1 VRARVEQDGG
11 LTRLQVGMRRE
22 KAVDAILVRVQILDA

>member
-11 LTRLQVGMRRE
+11 LGRLQVGMRRE
-22 KAVDAILVRVQILDA
+22 KAVEAILGRVQTLDA